1 VRDISSTYEFAVRQA
16 AKGKWLAARILLIV
30 TYITLPLTM
39 VVIGLNTGT
48 LLPCLVLSPVAVW
61 LLYFFTWRYVCVEY
75 EYAITGGDFTLSRVF
90 GGRSRRRMLTI
101 TLKDA
106 VRIAPL
112 ENEAESEKATAWH
125 PEREYIAVSSFEAP
139 DIYFILF
146 ELDAERNKDKRR
158 AILYLEATQKA
169 LHIFKYYNASAT
181 VVQQV
186 TR

>member
-30 TYITLPLTM
+30 TYITLPLAM

-146 ELDAERNKDKRR
+146 EHSDKGEKRR
-158 AILYLEATQKA
+158 AILYFEATEKA
-169 LHIFKYYNASAT
+169 LQLCRFYTPSAT
-181 VVQQV
+181 VLTKT